1 MDSVICP
8 HCKSQRIVT
17 SKIPKDVVI
26 VVPCPACEELSVLF
40 RNKVIPL
47 NRHILQHGSFEERK
61 THLASVIAEF
71 LDEAF
76 FPFPENAEQPDRKVP
91 RRRPPRPEAGP
102 PAAPHDLPITE
113 EELERFVKIDLKCID
128 NSSYFKKHFG

>member
-8 HCKSQRIVT
+8 HCKAHRIVT
-17 SKIPKDVVI
+17 AKIPKDVVI
-26 VVPCPACEELSVLF
+26 VVPCPACQELSVLF

-47 NRHILQHGSFEERK
+47 NRHIIEHGSFEERK

-76 FPFPENAEQPDRKVP
+76 FPSPENAEQPERKTP
-91 RRRPPRPEAGP
+91 HPRPPRREPDLHAER
-102 PAAPHDLPITE
+102 HDMPITQ
-113 EELERFVKIDLKCID
+113 EELERFVKIELKCID
-128 NSSYFKKHFG
+128 NPSYFKKHFG

>member
-26 VVPCPACEELSVLF
+26 VVPCPACQELSVLF

-47 NRHILQHGSFEERK
+47 NRHIIEHGSFEERK

-71 LDEAF
+71 LNEAF
-76 FPFPENAEQPDRKVP
+76 FPFPENAEQSERKTSHRKPAHRDPNLPADR
-91 RRRPPRPEAGP
+91 
-102 PAAPHDLPITE
+102 HDLPITE

-128 NSSYFKKHFG
+128 NPSYFKKHFG